1 MSTGLFITAIAP
13 ELETFLLGR
22 IVTGCGAAGVMTTT
36 IILVLEL
43 SSRKRRGLFLG
54 LLSASYTTGITSGA
68 VLAGVV
74 APAFHWDISQR
85 AVYYVQAVFALIAGL
100 LVCISI
106 PSSPRPQTK
115 DSIKKTLGQLDY
127 LGFLTLT
134 GSMILLLYSL
144 ASTDIPALPIILS
157 IILFI
162 AFLIVETRYA
172 AQPIIPLTV
181 LGSRSVL
188 TTCFANIGFMISRW
202 AVLFYT
208 PIYALAVRGWPP
220 ASAGLILIPTN
231 AGFGLGGLLVG
242 WAHIRKAD
250 SYYTSCLVTYLL
262 FALTFLPLSSIST
275 PDSDVV
281 YYVIGV
287 FLNGFFAG
295 ALMNYTLSHLLYL
308 TIPQIHFILTSVV
321 AMSRS
326 FAGKTGFIEHGIDE
340 PELIHQ
346 LLGSPALVTTLTGI
360 RKHIAVEAYEDAT
373 TTLFLAGCALT
384 VAATAIQAGTGWN
397 SPNNVTKNNIENL
410 DGADVVDTEEY
421 QIQSQ
426 DSRLI

>member
-1 MSTGLFITAIAP
+1 MSTGLFITAITP

-54 LLSASYTTGITSGA
+54 LLSASYTTGIASG

-106 PSSPRPQTK
+106 PSSRRPQTAN
-115 DSIKKTLGQLDY
+115 SSPGQLDY
-127 LGFLTLT
+127 LGVLTLT

-144 ASTDIPALPIILS
+144 ASTDMPALPIILS
-157 IILFI
+157 IVLFI
-162 AFLIVETRYA
+162 VFLIVETRYA
-172 AQPIIPLTV
+172 AQPIIPRTV

-208 PIYALAVRGWPP
+208 PVYALAVRGWPP

-250 SYYTSCLVTYLL
+250 SYYTSCLIIYLL

-308 TIPQIHFILTSVV
+308 TIPQTHFILTSVV
-321 AMSRS
+321 AMSRE
-326 FAGKTGFIEHGIDE
+326 FLDRPIDE

-346 LLGSPALVTTLTGI
+346 LLGSPALVTALTGI
-360 RKHIAVEAYEDAT
+360 RKPIAVEAYEDAT

-384 VAATAIQAGTGWN
+384 VVATAIQAGTGWN

-410 DGADVVDTEEY
+410 DGADVVDTEEHP
-421 QIQSQ
+421 I
-426 DSRLI
+426 